1 MSDIFQEVEED
12 VRREKYEELWKK
24 YGSWIITG
32 AVVFVASVA
41 GYQAWQAYDRS
52 ARISDSEAFIAAL
65 EKAEKGSEPDAA
77 AAFEELSKTAGS
89 GYSVLA
95 SFQRAAL
102 LTQSGDIDGAH
113 AVYDELSE
121 DSSIGRDFR
130 ELAVIKSSFLK
141 ADLLS
146 FEEMTARV
154 GPIVDTKSQWRYS
167 ARELLA
173 YAALRANKLD
183 EALAAYE
190 SLSTDVDAPVDVRAR
205 AVEMLAITE
214 AAKKKSTGIGGT
226 ETSDDGASAP
236 QQDSQSDAD
245 DANAS
250 PESPTN

>member
-24 YGSWIITG
+24 YGAWIITS

-41 GYQAWQAYDRS
+41 GYQGWQAYQKS
-52 ARISDSEAFIAAL
+52 AQVSDSEAFVAAR

-77 AAFEELSKTAGS
+77 QAFGELSKKAGY

-95 SFQRAAL
+95 RFQRAAL

-113 AVYDELSE
+113 SVYDELSQ
-121 DSSIGRDFR
+121 DSSIGREFR
-130 ELAVIKSSFLK
+130 QLATVKSAFLK
-141 ADLLS
+141 ADELTY
-146 FEEMTARV
+146 EEMTARV

-183 EALAAYE
+183 EALAGYE
-190 SLSTDVDAPVDVRAR
+190 SLSTDVDAPVDARAR
-205 AVEMLAITE
+205 AVEMLAIAE
-214 AAKKKSTGIGGT
+214 ATKKQSSGSSGSSSSNS
-226 ETSDDGASAP
+226 EASAP
-236 QQDSQSDAD
+236 QTESSSGSNETA
-245 DANAS
+245 AS
-250 PESPTN
+250 PDNPTD